1 MILVTGATG
10 NVGSELVATLARD
23 GEPVRA
29 LVRRPDAELP
39 AGVQRATG
47 NLNDPASMIAALDGV
62 DGMFLMPG
70 YDNMAGLLAEAAKA
84 GVRQIVLLSGG
95 GAGATDT
102 DNAISRFQLQSEQ
115 YVRDSGI
122 AWTILRP
129 FEFMANTSRWLPQ
142 LAEGDEISVPF
153 ADIPSAVIDPHDIAA
168 VAAVTLRSD
177 GHAGRIYR
185 LSGPEI
191 LLPAQRAEI
200 LGRLLGRRLRIRPQ
214 SNDEARADMSSRMP
228 IEYVEAFFR
237 FYVDGIIDE
246 SEVLPTVFD
255 ITGELPRTY
264 EEWVRAHLDLFAP
277 PRRVDIDPLS

>member
-1 MILVTGATG
+1 
-10 NVGSELVATLARD
+10 
-23 GEPVRA
+23 
-29 LVRRPDAELP
+29 
-39 AGVQRATG
+39 
-47 NLNDPASMIAALDGV
+47 
-62 DGMFLMPG
+62 
-70 YDNMAGLLAEAAKA
+70 
-84 GVRQIVLLSGG
+84 
-95 GAGATDT
+95 
-102 DNAISRFQLQSEQ
+102 LQSEQ

-228 IEYVEAFFR
+228 TEYVEAFFR

-255 ITGELPRTY
+255 VTGELPRTY